1 MSEVVRSEFQFCL
14 KKMLRRARDAREM
27 AIDFPCLKKEEDMEI
42 IGITFVSKN
51 LFYKRCLIDKYTS

>member
-1 MSEVVRSEFQFCL
+1 MQGKWRLISL
-14 KKMLRRARDAREM
+14 A
-27 AIDFPCLKKEEDMEI
+27 KKEEEDIEI

>member
-1 MSEVVRSEFQFCL
+1 
-14 KKMLRRARDAREM
+14 MLRRARDATEM